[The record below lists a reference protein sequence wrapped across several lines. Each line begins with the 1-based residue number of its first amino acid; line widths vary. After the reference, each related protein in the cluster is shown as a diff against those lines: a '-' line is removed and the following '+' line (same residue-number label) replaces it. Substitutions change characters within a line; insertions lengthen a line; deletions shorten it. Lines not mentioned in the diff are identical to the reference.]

1 LIIFNQLQIVSD
13 PKKNVVVLAA
23 DTQSLLLSEAAS
35 SAYHSDGW
43 KVFHLGDMS
52 SVTNVLFDLDFQKLI
67 GKVWKQKP
75 GILIVVVFSQTDEG
89 LNFFADSINPIKDK
103 SGKRMKLVLCGKIS
117 KKTKTD
123 SDLFSEK
130 FEDILQWSKTVFEN
144 MK

>member
-1 LIIFNQLQIVSD
+1 MV
-13 PKKNVVVLAA
+13 
-23 DTQSLLLSEAAS
+23 SEAAS

-43 KVFHLGDMS
+43 KVSHLGDMS
-52 SVTNVLFDLDFQKLI
+52 SVINVLFDLDFQKLI

-89 LNFFADSINPIKDK
+89 LNFFADSINPIKEK
-103 SGKRMKLVLCGKIS
+103 SGKNMRLALCGNIS
-117 KKTKTD
+117 KKTKID

-130 FEDILQWSKTVFEN
+130 FEDILQWSQTISEN